1 MEPWYNETGDIMGKI
16 KLIMKNVNSKQNK
29 ESVLQQSEIKNLII
43 IVLIIVAIFF
53 IFYGITAIID
63 PGNKPKNPE
72 IVEETIQYNEIM
84 VGQILNRS
92 DKNYY
97 VLVIN
102 NENEYNGLYESYLD
116 MYVSKNKDGKYY
128 TVDLDNA
135 FNQKYRGESTLLKGN
150 DVSLFKFSD
159 TTLIKIKNQK
169 IDKVYA
175 EKDEIVTALKKEV

>member
-1 MEPWYNETGDIMGKI
+1 MGKI
-16 KLIMKNVNSKQNK
+16 KLIKKNVDKQQNK
-29 ESVLQQSEIKNLII
+29 ESLLQRSELKNLII
-43 IVLIIVAIFF
+43 LVLVIVAIFF

-63 PGNKPKNPE
+63 PGNKQNDPE
-72 IVEETIQYNEIM
+72 VVEETIQYNEIM

-92 DKNYY
+92 DKSYY

-116 MYVSKNKDGKYY
+116 MYVSKNKDGNYY

-135 FNQKYRGESTLLKGN
+135 FNRKYRGDSTLVKGN
-150 DVSLFKFSD
+150 DISSFKFSD
-159 TTLIKIKNQK
+159 TTLLKIKNQK